1 MTKIGALVRIKPEA
15 VEDDAYGSDRE
26 ALERSGYLWWLEEV
40 SRYTDTYGM
49 LCWCRPLAGG
59 ELHQWFESEFEE
71 IEDV

>member
-1 MTKIGALVRIKPEA
+1 MSKIGALVRIKPEKIE
-15 VEDDAYGSDRE
+15 EDAISDYN

-40 SRYTDTYGM
+40 ARYTDTYGV
-49 LCWCRPLAGG
+49 LYWCRPLAGG